1 MRRKAMLDVCLN
13 MHMYLPQK
21 KFPIKSL
28 DLNFHLEDMVKEYR
42 ADRQCYT
49 KAKTISSLVYKKYF
63 ISQPRTE
70 WQKDLGLQR
79 AALTSMVVII
89 RDILKEFR
97 EKLGSTVLQQ
107 VDSPLHAYSMLF

>member
-1 MRRKAMLDVCLN
+1 MLDVCLN
-13 MHMYLPQK
+13 PQK
-21 KFPIKSL
+21 NFPIQRL

-107 VDSPLHAYSMLF
+107 AGRFAICMFTTYCFD